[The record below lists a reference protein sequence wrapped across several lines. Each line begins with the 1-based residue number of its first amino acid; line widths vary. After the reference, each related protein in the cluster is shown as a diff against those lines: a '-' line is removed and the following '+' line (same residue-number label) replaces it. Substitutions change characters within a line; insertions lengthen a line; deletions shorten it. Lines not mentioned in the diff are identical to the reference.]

1 MIMIDIL
8 NIVMNVGMKILNKPD
23 DIVKFYDTD
32 LEKLGANKEFM
43 KVLIS
48 VLPSDNSQYQYRE
61 SEAKKKLKIVTDI
74 YNDIIEYEKYMSN
87 IAAAAEQRMRALLIA
102 AAVFEAY
109 LSHIAMVSEFW
120 DALGQEY
127 IDYLQ
132 SKIDL
137 IRKELDNLSRIIS
150 GLQFELDQINKEIN
164 DIDKKNMIEVNNL
177 IKLTDQRL
185 DAVSNVYLGTV
196 NNHLNELNRIS
207 VHIDNLYKDKQD
219 KYHNAVNEFEKFKQD
234 NPHDKS
240 QAYYSLQNKVNHAKS
255 ELDTIAKA
263 AKNHK
268 EFIEETKQMIQS
280 HEARIREVKEKAQT
294 AQTFE
299 DKQKAV
305 ELMQSV
311 VDQTKALHTDFT
323 EKALQVKND
332 SLTTFSNISGAEKL
346 HSDIKSTEFVGNSS
360 QMDEAVNK
368 NKAGI
373 DSSNKAISRN
383 NAQKEE
389 KIKKMELKQN
399 KLREHQMMCENLSQE
414 KEQASREK
422 EQFEAGMPK
431 KDIIKNDIKSPKPP
445 SDNDNN
451 RSLRP

>member
-132 SKIDL
+132 TKIDL
-137 IRKELDNLSRIIS
+137 IHKELANLSKIIK
-150 GLQFELDQINKEIN
+150 GLEFELNQIDKEIEN
-164 DIDKKNMIEVNNL
+164 INIKNMIEVNNL
-177 IKLTDQRL
+177 IKLSDQRL
-185 DAVSNVYLGTV
+185 EAVSNVYLGTV

-207 VHIDNLYKDKQD
+207 IHIDNLYKDKQD
-219 KYHNAVNEFEKFKQD
+219 KYRNAVNEFEKFKQD

-240 QAYYSLQNKVNHAKS
+240 EAYSSLQNKVNHAKA
-255 ELDTIAKA
+255 ELDTVAKA

-268 EFIEETKQMIQS
+268 EFIEETKQKVQS
-280 HEARIREVKEKAQT
+280 HETQIREVKEKIQT

-305 ELMQSV
+305 EFMQSV
-311 VDQTKALHTDFT
+311 VDKTKALHTDFIDQ
-323 EKALQVKND
+323 ALQVKND

-346 HSDIKSTEFVGNSS
+346 HSDIKSTEFVSNSS
-360 QMDEAVNK
+360 QMDEAVKLNE
-368 NKAGI
+368 N
-373 DSSNKAISRN
+373 
-383 NAQKEE
+383 
-389 KIKKMELKQN
+389 KIKNAEKNISFNNVQLNERMK
-399 KLREHQMMCENLSQE
+399 E
-414 KEQASREK
+414 KEKLKSKLSDVNSRKEALMNQKDNAIAEK
-422 EQFEAGMPK
+422 DRFEANMPK
-431 KDIIKNDIKSPKPP
+431 KNIIRETIKPPKPP
-445 SDNDNN
+445 SNDDNN
-451 RSLRP
+451 RSFKM